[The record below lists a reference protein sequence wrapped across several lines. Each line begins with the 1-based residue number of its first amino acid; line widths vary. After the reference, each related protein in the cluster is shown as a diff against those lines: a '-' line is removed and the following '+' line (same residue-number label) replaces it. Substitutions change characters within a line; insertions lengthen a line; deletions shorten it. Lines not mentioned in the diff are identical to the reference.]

1 MHCITLSMDF
11 MRKTSSEDAGRALAC
26 ILAADAPVLFY
37 FELGYYSDDTDTVLA
52 PIFEALRDNRNLK
65 RLNIAHTL
73 FSAAFVNDVMLPCV
87 RANTGLRDLVVHD
100 EDDGEETEAAVAA
113 TQAVDLVVARP
124 W

>member
-1 MHCITLSMDF
+1 M
-11 MRKTSSEDAGRALAC
+11 
-26 ILAADAPVLFY
+26 
-37 FELGYYSDDTDTVLA
+37 

-65 RLNIAHTL
+65 RLNIANTL

-113 TQAVDLVVARP
+113 TEAVDLVAVRP
-124 W
+124 